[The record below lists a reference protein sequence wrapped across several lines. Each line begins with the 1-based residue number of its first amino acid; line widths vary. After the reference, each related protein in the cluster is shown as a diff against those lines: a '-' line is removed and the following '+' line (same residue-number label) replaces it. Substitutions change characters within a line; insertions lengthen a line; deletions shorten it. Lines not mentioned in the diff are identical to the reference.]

1 MSNFTVSIIGRP
13 NVGKSTLFNAL
24 IGERV
29 SIVEPTPGVTRDRI
43 LRRMSH
49 NEKTWDMIDT
59 GGIGI
64 IDNEDLAQEISFQL
78 ELSISQADLVLLVV
92 DTQTGMIPDDHK
104 IANELRKANK
114 KILLLANKV
123 DDETQEP
130 KAHDFY
136 SLGLGE
142 PIQIS
147 AKAYRGIRDLK
158 NYIADLV
165 PAKDETE
172 DITKGLLKIAVVGRR
187 NAGKSSFIN
196 YIAGE
201 ERVIVSKHA
210 GTTRDS
216 VDVEVKKGNKH
227 FVIIDTAGMRNK
239 NKHENAIEFFS
250 ACRTERAI
258 TRADIVLLFLDATET
273 FSNVDGKLGKQIQE
287 EGKTVIIVTTKM
299 DLAKETDRMKYQR
312 YIDHHLPGLDHA
324 PIVFISSKTGEN
336 VWKLMDLV
344 YTIQAQSTVE
354 IPTSVINEVLS
365 EAQKK
370 HPHPILHGVR
380 PRLFYGTQIK
390 FGPPRLLI
398 FARYK
403 KYINQ
408 NYIRFLANEFRKR
421 MHTPEISYNF
431 TFRENVR
438 NTKNNEISENDITE
452 DDFNE
457 NEDNEND
464 FNMMEEVDESFE
476 TETDQGYQV

>member
-1 MSNFTVSIIGRP
+1 
-13 NVGKSTLFNAL
+13 
-24 IGERV
+24 
-29 SIVEPTPGVTRDRI
+29 
-43 LRRMSH
+43 
-49 NEKTWDMIDT
+49 
-59 GGIGI
+59 
-64 IDNEDLAQEISFQL
+64 
-78 ELSISQADLVLLVV
+78 
-92 DTQTGMIPDDHK
+92 
-104 IANELRKANK
+104 
-114 KILLLANKV
+114 
-123 DDETQEP
+123 
-130 KAHDFY
+130 
-136 SLGLGE
+136 
-142 PIQIS
+142 
-147 AKAYRGIRDLK
+147 
-158 NYIADLV
+158 
-165 PAKDETE
+165 
-172 DITKGLLKIAVVGRR
+172 
-187 NAGKSSFIN
+187 
-196 YIAGE
+196 
-201 ERVIVSKHA
+201 
-210 GTTRDS
+210 
-216 VDVEVKKGNKH
+216 
-227 FVIIDTAGMRNK
+227 MRNK

>member
-1 MSNFTVSIIGRP
+1 MSTFTVSIIGRP

-49 NEKTWDMIDT
+49 NEKTWDVIDT

-78 ELSISQADLVLLVV
+78 DLSINQADLVLLVV
-92 DTQTGMIPDDHK
+92 DTQTGMIPDDYR

-114 KILLLANKV
+114 QILLLANKV
-123 DDETQEP
+123 DDETQEA

-147 AKAYRGIRDLK
+147 GKAYRGIRDLK
-158 NYIADLV
+158 NKIADMV
-165 PAKDETE
+165 PAVDQSTDFKKD
-172 DITKGLLKIAVVGRR
+172 LLKIAVVGRR
-187 NAGKSSFIN
+187 NVGKSSFIN

-216 VDVEVKKGNKH
+216 IDVEIKKGTKH

-258 TRADIVLLFLDATET
+258 THADIVLLFLDATET
-273 FSNVDGKLGKQIQE
+273 FSNVDAKLGKQIQE
-287 EGKTVIIVTTKM
+287 EGKNVIVVTTKM
-299 DLAKETDRMKYQR
+299 DLAKDADRMKYQK
-312 YIDHHLPGLDHA
+312 YIDHHLPGLDHS

-336 VWKLMDLV
+336 VWKLIDLAF
-344 YTIQAQSTVE
+344 TIHSQSAVE
-354 IPTSVINEVLS
+354 IPTSVINEVLY
-365 EAQKK
+365 EGQKK
-370 HPHPILHGVR
+370 HPHPIVHGVR

-421 MHTPEISYNF
+421 MNTPEISYNF

-438 NTKNNEISENDITE
+438 NTKNNEIIDT
-452 DDFNE
+452 
-457 NEDNEND
+457 
-464 FNMMEEVDESFE
+464 MEEEIDEPFE
-476 TETDQGYQV
+476 PETDQGYQV

>member
-1 MSNFTVSIIGRP
+1 MSYFTVSIIGRP

-29 SIVEPTPGVTRDRI
+29 SIVEPTPGVTRDRV

-92 DTQTGMIPDDHK
+92 DTQTGMIPDDYR

-123 DDETQEP
+123 DDETQEV

-136 SLGLGE
+136 SIGLGE

-147 AKAYRGIRDLK
+147 ALSYRGIRDLK
-158 NYIADLV
+158 NLIASLV

-172 DITKGLLKIAVVGRR
+172 DLTKDLLKIAVVGRR

-216 VDVEVKKGNKH
+216 IDVEIKKGQKH

-258 TRADIVLLFLDATET
+258 TRANIVLLFLDATET
-273 FSNVDGKLGKQIQE
+273 FSAVDGKLGKQIQD
-287 EGKTVIIVTTKM
+287 EGKSVIIVTTKM
-299 DLAKETDRMKYQR
+299 DLAKDADRMKYKK

-344 YTIQAQSTVE
+344 FTIHAQSTVE
-354 IPTSVINEVLS
+354 IPTSIINEVLS

-370 HPHPILHGVR
+370 HPHPIVHGVR

-438 NTKNNEISENDITE
+438 NTKNNEILDNEFNDEEINDLNANDIME
-452 DDFNE
+452 DFNE
-457 NEDNEND
+457 P
-464 FNMMEEVDESFE
+464 FE
-476 TETDQGYQV
+476 PETDQGYQV